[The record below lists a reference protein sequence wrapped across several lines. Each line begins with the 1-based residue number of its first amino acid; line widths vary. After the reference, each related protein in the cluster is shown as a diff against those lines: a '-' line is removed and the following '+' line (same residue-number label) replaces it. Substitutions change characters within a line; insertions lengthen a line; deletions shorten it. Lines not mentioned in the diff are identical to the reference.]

1 MTLPRT
7 RTKGP
12 FYREVTELGKAYQH
26 IYACPNEYTLMNT
39 HLYPSGKKREEVLCQ
54 DELHKGPPYRS
65 GGPLFLKRIE
75 VTYYDS
81 ENVDARRSNW
91 RYTGR
96 LAANIST
103 DSLRAIYTGLMPSVG
118 AYGAEAWN
126 KFRPVKPKSDL
137 GQWLGELRDLPQN
150 PFHLKNNIVK
160 FRDLGSQYL
169 NYVFGWRPFIR
180 DLIKT
185 YETSKKLYNTL
196 RYLRNHNNKWRKA
209 GGTIKNESATT
220 TENIGNISTPVLSTW
235 LYLDSSYSKA
245 TLTKIVR
252 DTVWFKA
259 RWKFHIPET
268 DLYVKDPKDV
278 WGSRLLRKLYGL
290 ELTPALAYELI
301 PFTWLTDWF
310 LNIGDFMANLSNSMY
325 DNLVAKYAYVMR
337 HRKFINIYDQTIN
350 MASTFPYPHCT
361 SDPLNPNRWINT
373 GSVQLEKAL
382 NVRAVVTAE
391 CKEREYASQWAF
403 GGGGVL
409 DESLSSRQTA
419 ILYALGLSRRA
430 GAK

>member
-1 MTLPRT
+1 
-7 RTKGP
+7 
-12 FYREVTELGKAYQH
+12 
-26 IYACPNEYTLMNT
+26 MNT
-39 HLYPSGKKREEVLCQ
+39 HLFPAGKKREEAICI

-65 GGPLFLKRIE
+65 GGPLFLKKIE
-75 VTYYDS
+75 VQYYDS
-81 ENVDARRSNW
+81 VNVDARRSNW
-91 RYTGR
+91 RYIGK

-103 DSLRAIYTGLMPSVG
+103 DSLRTIYTGLMPSVG

-126 KFRPVKPKSDL
+126 KFRPTKPRSDL
-137 GQWLGELRDLPQN
+137 GQWFGELRDLPSH
-150 PFHLKNNIVK
+150 PFNSRLLREKVLKFK
-160 FRDLGSQYL
+160 DAGSQYL
-169 NYVFGWRPFIR
+169 NYVFGWKPFVQ

-185 YETSKKLYNTL
+185 YETSKRLYNIL
-196 RYLRNHNNKWRKA
+196 RYLRNNNGKWRTA
-209 GGTIKNESATT
+209 GGTIKNEYT
-220 TENIGNISTPVLSTW
+220 TETVAGGNISTPVLSTY
-235 LYLDSSYSKA
+235 LYLDSSYSKS

-259 RWKFHIPET
+259 RWKYYIP
-268 DLYVKDPKDV
+268 DSDFNIQDPKDV
-278 WGSRLLRKLYGL
+278 WNSRLLRKLYGF
-290 ELTPALAYELI
+290 ELTPSLAWELI

-310 LNIGDFMANLSNSMY
+310 LNVGDFMSNLSNAGY

-337 HRKFINIYDQTIN
+337 HRKFMNIYDQTIN

-373 GSVQLEKAL
+373 GSVQLEKSL
-382 NVRAVVTAE
+382 NVRAVVSAS

-409 DESLSSRQTA
+409 DESLTPRQTA

-430 GAK
+430 GSK